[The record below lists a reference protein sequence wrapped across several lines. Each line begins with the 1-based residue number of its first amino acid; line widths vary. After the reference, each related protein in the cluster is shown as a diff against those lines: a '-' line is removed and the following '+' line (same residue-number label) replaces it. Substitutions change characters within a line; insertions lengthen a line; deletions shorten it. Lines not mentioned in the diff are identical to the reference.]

1 MNATAIGRARPGK
14 PGPVR
19 CYGPAP
25 AMPGYWTAVGAL
37 DFGVH
42 VALAATGC
50 ISRDQERQM
59 TLTLRLK
66 DGAC

>member
-1 MNATAIGRARPGK
+1 MTAGVQGQVAAQRG
-14 PGPVR
+14 
-19 CYGPAP
+19 CSS
-25 AMPGYWTAVGAL
+25 AVGAL

-42 VALAATGC
+42 VALAAIGYL
-50 ISRDQERQM
+50 SRDQERQM